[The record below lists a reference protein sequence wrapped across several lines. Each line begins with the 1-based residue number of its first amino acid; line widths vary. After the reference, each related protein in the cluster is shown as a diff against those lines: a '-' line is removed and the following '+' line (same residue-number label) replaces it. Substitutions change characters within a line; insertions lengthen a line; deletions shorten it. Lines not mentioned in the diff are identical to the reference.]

1 MRTGMPTKAGA
12 MNSGQIEYRILVVED
27 VPDIQR
33 LIVQLLQDQGAEV
46 LIADDGRAAV
56 ERVREAQRS
65 GRPIHCVLMD
75 MKMPVLGGC
84 EAASQMRR
92 DGYRGGIVA
101 VTGWVVPGHRQ
112 QCLEAG
118 CNDYLAK
125 PFRAEVLL
133 SITRKWC
140 RPETAALSDGHWPD
154 EAPPDP

>member
-1 MRTGMPTKAGA
+1 
-12 MNSGQIEYRILVVED
+12 MNSGRLEYRILVVED

-33 LIVQLLQDQGAEV
+33 LIAQLLQEQGAEV
-46 LIADDGRAAV
+46 LVAGDGRVAV
-56 ERVREAQRS
+56 ERVRESERS
-65 GRPIHCVLMD
+65 GRPVQCVLMD

-101 VTGWVVPGHRQ
+101 VTGWVVPGHRE

-125 PFRAEVLL
+125 PFRAEDLL
-133 SITRKWC
+133 RITDKWC
-140 RPETAALSDGHWPD
+140 RPKTASSDDRLPD
-154 EAPPDP
+154 GDPPEEA